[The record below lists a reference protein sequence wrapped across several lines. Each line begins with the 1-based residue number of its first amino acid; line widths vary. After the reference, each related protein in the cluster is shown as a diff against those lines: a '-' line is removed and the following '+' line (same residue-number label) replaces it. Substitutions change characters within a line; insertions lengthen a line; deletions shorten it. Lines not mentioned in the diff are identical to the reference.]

1 MHPINNT
8 SLFKS
13 FIYKRST
20 PVIIIAFLAFY
31 FILSFIF
38 SGIYSLIVDSP
49 SVSILSIMKFSILT
63 SFNFSIDEITT
74 NNEVFIVV
82 KFIHRI
88 FALLLSTI
96 FTAAVVLKFFYLPTF
111 FTFKKKCNYLE
122 NENKLIITLYNSVDI
137 FVTNCNVRV
146 YCRKEIIEEDGTKSL
161 INISNE
167 PILTKTYP
175 FMDPY
180 LVTRLRIQLEEND
193 ELWKLIKGKNFEG
206 EKLDIIILIE
216 ANASKIDSSVYEV
229 KQYSIDPKNIKKTVD
244 SYEPGSID
252 LDYNDFSKSKGWEK
266 FDK

>member
-38 SGIYSLIVDSP
+38 SIAYFLIVDSL
-49 SVSILSIMKFSILT
+49 SISIFSILKFSILT

-74 NNEVFIVV
+74 NNEAFLVA
-82 KFIHRI
+82 KFIHHI

-111 FTFKKKCNYLE
+111 FIFKKKCNYLE
-122 NENKLIITLYNSVDI
+122 NENQLIITLYNSVDI

-146 YCRKEIIEEDGTKSL
+146 YCRKEIIEEDGVKSL

-193 ELWKLIKGKNFEG
+193 ELWKLIKKKGFEG

-216 ANASKIDSSVYEV
+216 AKASKIDSSVYEV
-229 KQYSIDPKNIKKTVD
+229 EQYSINPNNVEKTVD
-244 SYEPGSID
+244 FYEPNPID
-252 LDYNDFSKSKGWEK
+252 LDYVDYTKSKGWNK